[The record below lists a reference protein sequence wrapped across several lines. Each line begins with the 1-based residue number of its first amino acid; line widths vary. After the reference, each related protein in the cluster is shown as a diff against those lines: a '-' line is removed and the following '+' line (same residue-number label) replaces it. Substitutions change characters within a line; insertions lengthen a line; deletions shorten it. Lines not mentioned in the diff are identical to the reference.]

1 MSQETELKL
10 AVPENQIEALKHLEF
25 WHQYNAQ
32 PQGTVHLGNTYF
44 DTADMRLNQARVALR
59 IREKNGQFF
68 QTLKTKGESING
80 LSRRGEW
87 EWSLPTAAL
96 DHKGLKG
103 IWPDTLKDVSSE
115 SVIPLFATDFDRTL
129 WNIEWQQPFARIEA
143 ALDLGVVKAGN
154 AESPICELEL
164 ELIEGDEAALSLI
177 AEEFIQALNLLPSDK
192 SKAERGFELLEKTRQ
207 Q

>member
-10 AVPENQIEALKHLEF
+10 AVPEDQIEALKQLKF
-25 WHQYNAQ
+25 WSQYAQ
-32 PQGTVHLGNTYF
+32 PQGTIHLGNTYF
-44 DTADMRLNQARVALR
+44 DTEEMHLNQARVALR

-80 LSRRGEW
+80 LTRRGEW
-87 EWSLPTAAL
+87 EWPLETPTL
-96 DHKGLKG
+96 DHEGLKD
-103 IWPDTLKDVSSE
+103 IWPEALQGISSE
-115 SVIPLFATDFDRTL
+115 TVIPLFSTNFDRTL

-143 ALDLGVVKAGN
+143 ALDLGEVKAGQ

-164 ELIEGDEAALSLI
+164 ELIEGDEAALTLI
-177 AEEFIQALNLLPSDK
+177 ADQLSQTLNLTPSDK
-192 SKAERGFELLEKTRQ
+192 SKAERGFELLEKAGQ